1 MAAESRDLNNLRTRA
16 SLSYVTGAHHTK
28 FGYDGGYFSQYRH
41 NTVNDLRQT
50 YRYDWPAAN
59 CAATAACGNTSL
71 YFPGNP
77 TNTPLGPDG
86 VAGTLDD
93 GRRPVPSRVTINTGL
108 GELGTRVMYNA
119 FYIQD
124 QWTLKRLTVSGA
136 VRYDHATSNYFET
149 CLGPDAYVP
158 VQVGGQYTGQN
169 RYCTPPTDGVSYNDV
184 TPRWSAV
191 WDVFGDGKTSIK
203 WNMGKYLNAA
213 NIGGIY
219 SDANPAARA
228 VNELEREWIDR
239 DGDRV
244 VDCDLMNFSPNGEC
258 GNPTLGQD
266 PVRYGRDPLSLDAAG
281 TPIGLATTQ
290 CGRREQGIPAAVQ
303 TYCDAYGETL
313 LEGWGRRRN
322 EWQLLLGVQ
331 RELLPACQGR

>member
-1 MAAESRDLNNLRTRA
+1 M
-16 SLSYVTGAHHTK
+16 
-28 FGYDGGYFSQYRH
+28 
-41 NTVNDLRQT
+41 
-50 YRYDWPAAN
+50 
-59 CAATAACGNTSL
+59 
-71 YFPGNP
+71 
-77 TNTPLGPDG
+77 
-86 VAGTLDD
+86 
-93 GRRPVPSRVTINTGL
+93 
-108 GELGTRVMYNA
+108 
-119 FYIQD
+119 
-124 QWTLKRLTVSGA
+124 
-136 VRYDHATSNYFET
+136 
-149 CLGPDAYVP
+149 
-158 VQVGGQYTGQN
+158 
-169 RYCTPPTDGVSYNDV
+169 
-184 TPRWSAV
+184 

-244 VDCDLMNFSPNGEC
+244 VDCDLMNFSPNGVW
-258 GNPTLGQD
+258 QSD
-266 PVRYGRDPLSLDAAG
+266 PRTGSVRYGRDPLSLDSAG

-303 TYCDAYGETL
+303 TYCDACGETL

-331 RELLPACQGR
+331 REILPRLGR